1 MKILIVGA
9 GVIGAT
15 YGWALTESGND
26 VTHFVKPGKQ
36 DQLKGGIH
44 LDLVDDRKGHKKNR
58 VTQYALKCVEAI
70 APSDRYELIVLPIHF
85 YQVEVALRALVPVSG
100 DALFLYFGSNWN
112 GPELIDK
119 YLPRER
125 YLMGFPYGGGFRQ
138 DGEHVV
144 WLGPKVYIGEVDG
157 NRHTENLESVK
168 SLFSQA
174 HIHSDMLD
182 NILHM
187 LWTSHAAAVGVAAGI
202 AKSQGV
208 VPFLRDRA
216 LMVQCYTIV
225 QELYELCRLRGV
237 DPYRYPDQ
245 SFLFRVPV
253 WLFIP
258 IFRFFC
264 TYNVGVQRAM
274 MHFIKPAPDAG
285 ALCEAIQKTAQ
296 DMNFDLPRTNSI
308 SAYLQTR

>member
-1 MKILIVGA
+1 
-9 GVIGAT
+9 
-15 YGWALTESGND
+15 
-26 VTHFVKPGKQ
+26 
-36 DQLKGGIH
+36 
-44 LDLVDDRKGHKKNR
+44 
-58 VTQYALKCVEAI
+58 
-70 APSDRYELIVLPIHF
+70 
-85 YQVEVALRALVPVSG
+85 
-100 DALFLYFGSNWN
+100 LYFGSNWN

-125 YLMGFPYGGGFRQ
+125 YLLGFPYGGGFRQ
-138 DGEHVV
+138 DGGHVA

-157 NRHTENLESVK
+157 NRHIENLECVR
-168 SLFSQA
+168 SLFAQA
-174 HIHSDMLD
+174 DIHSDMLD

-187 LWTSHAAAVGVAAGI
+187 LWTSHAGAVGVAAGI

-208 VPFLRDRA
+208 VPFLHDRA

-258 IFRFFC
+258 VFRFFC

-274 MHFIKPAPDAG
+274 MHFIKPAPNAG
-285 ALCEAIQKTAQ
+285 ALYEAIQKTAQ
-296 DMNFDLPRTNSI
+296 EMNFDLPRTNAF